1 MSAEPLLVHA
11 QEVSYVHPTTLSV
24 FSCISILTY
33 DRKMLLLYNW
43 FVPWSVCQHTVH
55 HVPHRPSCLAY
66 EPRQQLLAIGSKN
79 GTVVMWAICDLCTV
93 ITDPMLLLTSHNPT
107 MQTQSAGDE
116 EAADPPWGGGGFED
130 GVWWR
135 KSMSQLI
142 VRSLSYCDVCACAG
156 ATGDAVFQWC
166 DVCVG
171 LHGHTPQDRV

>member
-1 MSAEPLLVHA
+1 MSAVPLLV
-11 QEVSYVHPTTLSV
+11 QEVSYVHST
-24 FSCISILTY
+24 ILVQLCVLY
-33 DRKMLLLYNW
+33 QYSRYGIILLLYNW
-43 FVPWSVCQHTVH
+43 FVPYVCQHTVH

-107 MQTQSAGDE
+107 IQTRSAGDE
-116 EAADPPWGGGGFED
+116 EAAGPPWGGGGFED

-166 DVCVG
+166 DVRVG